1 MRTVEVTDALQEYMD
16 SLVLPRDKVLARME
30 EEAHREGIPIV
41 DEQEGAL
48 LSLLVRIAGAKRVL
62 ELGTATGYS
71 GIWLLRGTDGGTLTT
86 YEMDRERA
94 RRARSN
100 FSDAGLGDRAL
111 VLEED
116 AVKGLEKLDARFDV
130 CLCSRRTSRRAT
142 CAATT
147 SSWRMIGASKAS
159 SCRSATGC
167 RSPGSGTDRPSPRC
181 GELGGK
187 GGACCCVLL
196 RQVLI
201 RSAERGEGK
210 EQRDDEHQ
218 RANTGKHQ
226 RHVVRELDQ
235 VAAGQRAERHC

>member
-86 YEMDRERA
+86 FELDHKRVERA
-94 RRARSN
+94 RAN
-100 FSDAGLGDRAL
+100 FSEAGLGKQAL

-116 AVKGLEKLDARFDV
+116 AVAGVEKLDQRFDACFIDLLNV
-130 CLCSRRTSRRAT
+130 FPSEE
-142 CAATT
+142 TT
-147 SSWRMIGASKAS
+147 
-159 SCRSATGC
+159 
-167 RSPGSGTDRPSPRC
+167 
-181 GELGGK
+181 
-187 GGACCCVLL
+187 
-196 RQVLI
+196 
-201 RSAERGEGK
+201 
-210 EQRDDEHQ
+210 Q
-218 RANTGKHQ
+218 RA
-226 RHVVRELDQ
+226 VELCL
-235 VAAGQRAERHC
+235 ARLEPG